1 MGPPYLIVG
10 VSHLALHGGLY
21 FSASEDEP
29 RSVHPDRPEVSQP
42 QPPAENIEFLNQFW
56 QKLFVRE
63 SSESW
68 EAC

>member
-1 MGPPYLIVG
+1 M
-10 VSHLALHGGLY
+10 SHLASYGGLD
-21 FSASEDEP
+21 FSAGEDEG

-42 QPPAENIEFLNQFW
+42 QLPAENIEFLNQFW

-68 EAC
+68 EA